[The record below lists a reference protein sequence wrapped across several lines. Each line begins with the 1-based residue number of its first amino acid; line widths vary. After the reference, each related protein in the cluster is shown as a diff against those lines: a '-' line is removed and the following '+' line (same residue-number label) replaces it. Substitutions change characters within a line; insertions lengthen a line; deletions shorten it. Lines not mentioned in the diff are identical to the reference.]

1 MNRLGRTQLLATS
14 LLLWLGGVT
23 PVALVIGNASVA
35 RAEAIER
42 VVAVVNDEA
51 VLLSD
56 LRRRATPYLEH
67 ALRGTTSEGERKA
80 RIKSLYE
87 QLAQQLIDD
96 ELIEQTARKMMITVS
111 SLEVD
116 QAIENVRRQSG
127 LEEARFWEAVREQG
141 FTDKQY
147 HEDVRKQ
154 LLRLKVI
161 NQRVRSRVNITEETV
176 RETYED
182 RVRQGRRT
190 QRFRAAHIFFPL
202 PETAS
207 ATDVADVAKQ
217 AEQLRKTLTTVESFD
232 AAAKEHGGGEL
243 GWLDQGDLPNV
254 LEETLLSLNVGEIGL
269 PVRGPSGIHIF
280 VVRERQAGKDT
291 LASFDELKGEI
302 QRELLDKAM
311 QRQEELFLKGLRR
324 EAVITM
330 KL

>member
-1 MNRLGRTQLLATS
+1 VKRTGSIQAA
-14 LLLWLGGVT
+14 
-23 PVALVIGNASVA
+23 VALVLLAGASPSAAVA
-35 RAEAIER
+35 EPIER

-67 ALRGTTSEGERKA
+67 ALRGTVSEVERKT
-80 RIKSLYE
+80 RIKQLYE

-96 ELIEQTARKMMITVS
+96 ELIEQSARKMMITVA

-116 QAIENVRRQSG
+116 QAIDNVRRQSG
-127 LEEARFWEAVREQG
+127 LEEPRFWEAVREQG
-141 FTDKQY
+141 FTDAQY
-147 HEDVRKQ
+147 RQDVRKQ

-161 NQRVRSRVNITEETV
+161 NQRVRSRVNISEETV

-182 RVRQGRRT
+182 RVRQGRRS
-190 QRFRAAHIFFPL
+190 QRFRAAHIFFAL

-207 ATDVADVAKQ
+207 ATMVSEVSKQ
-217 AEQLRKTLTTVESFD
+217 AEQLRSKLTAVESFD
-232 AAAKEHGGGEL
+232 AAAKDHGGGEL

-254 LEETLLSLNVGEIGL
+254 LEDTLLGLNVGEIGA

-280 VVRERQAGKDT
+280 LVRERQAGKD
-291 LASFDELKGEI
+291 AQPPFEEQKAAI

-330 KL
+330 RL

>member
-1 MNRLGRTQLLATS
+1 MKRSGSTPALALS
-14 LLLWLGGVT
+14 FVLWLGAVGS
-23 PVALVIGNASVA
+23 AA
-35 RAEAIER
+35 AEPIER

-67 ALRGTTSEGERKA
+67 ALRGTQSESERQA

-87 QLAQQLIDD
+87 QLAQQLVDD
-96 ELIEQTARKMMITVS
+96 ELIEQTARKMMITIA

-116 QAIENVRRQSG
+116 QAIDNVRRQSG

-147 HEDVRKQ
+147 REDVRKQ

-161 NQRVRSRVNITEETV
+161 NQRVRSRVNITEETI
-176 RETYED
+176 RETYDD
-182 RVRQGRRT
+182 RVRQGRRS

-202 PETAS
+202 PDNAS
-207 ATDVADVAKQ
+207 ATAVADVTKEAD
-217 AEQLRKTLTTVESFD
+217 ELRSKLTTVEAFD
-232 AAAKEHGGGEL
+232 AAAKDHGGGEL

-254 LEETLLSLNVGEIGL
+254 LEDTLLSLNVGEIGA
-269 PVRGPSGIHIF
+269 PVRGPSGVHIF
-280 VVRERQAGKDT
+280 LVRERQAGKDS
-291 LASFDELKGEI
+291 LPPFEEMKVEI

-324 EAVITM
+324 DAVITM
-330 KL
+330 RL

>member
-1 MNRLGRTQLLATS
+1 VKRLGSTQTLFVILGLA
-14 LLLWLGGVT
+14 LGLGR
-23 PVALVIGNASVA
+23 ASHA
-35 RAEAIER
+35 SAEAIER
-42 VVAVVNDEA
+42 VIAVVNDEA

-67 ALRGTTSEGERKA
+67 ALRGTLSETDKKA

-87 QLAQQLIDD
+87 QLAQQLIDE

-127 LEEARFWEAVREQG
+127 LEEPRFWEAVREQG

-147 HEDVRKQ
+147 RDDVRKQ

-161 NQRVRSRVNITEETV
+161 NQRVRSRVNISEETV
-176 RETYED
+176 RENYDD
-182 RVRQGRRT
+182 RVRQGRRS
-190 QRFRAAHIFFPL
+190 QRFRAAHVFFPL
-202 PETAS
+202 PESAS
-207 ATDVADVAKQ
+207 ATTVADVTKQ
-217 AEQLRKTLTTVESFD
+217 AELLRAKLATVEAFD

-243 GWLDQGDLPNV
+243 GWLDQGDLPNI
-254 LEETLLSLNVGEIGL
+254 LEDTLLGLNVNEIGR

-280 VVRERQAGKDT
+280 LVRERQAGKDSM
-291 LASFDELKGEI
+291 APFEEMRSEI
-302 QRELLDKAM
+302 QRELLDRAM

-324 EAVITM
+324 DAVITM
-330 KL
+330 RL

>member
-1 MNRLGRTQLLATS
+1 MKLVRSTLIRSSQALIFALAT
-14 LLLWLGGVT
+14 LALWQSG
-23 PVALVIGNASVA
+23 A
-35 RAEAIER
+35 RHAAAEPIER
-42 VVAVVNDEA
+42 VIAVVNDEA

-67 ALRGTTSEGERKA
+67 ALRGTTSDVEKTA
-80 RIKSLYE
+80 RIKALYE
-87 QLAQQLIDD
+87 QLAQQLIDE
-96 ELIEQTARKMMITVS
+96 ELIEQTARKMMINVA

-147 HEDVRKQ
+147 REDVRKQ

-161 NQRVRSRVNITEETV
+161 NQRVRSRVNISEETV

-182 RVRQGRRT
+182 RVRAARRN

-207 ATDVADVAKQ
+207 ATEVADVTKQ
-217 AEQLRKTLTTVESFD
+217 ADELRKKLTDEASFD
-232 AAAKEHGGGEL
+232 TAAKDHGGEL
-243 GWLDQGDLPNV
+243 GWLDQGDLPPV
-254 LEETLLSLNVGEIGL
+254 LEDTLLGQNVGEVGA
-269 PVRGPSGIHIF
+269 PVRGPSGVHIF
-280 VVRERQAGKDT
+280 LVRERQAGKD
-291 LASFDELKGEI
+291 AMPPFEEQRAEI
-302 QRELLDKAM
+302 QRELLDRAM

-324 EAVITM
+324 DAVITM
-330 KL
+330 RL

>member
-1 MNRLGRTQLLATS
+1 MRRLGSIQTAIIS
-14 LLLWLGGVT
+14 SGLWLAG
-23 PVALVIGNASVA
+23 ASSA
-35 RAEAIER
+35 IAEPIER

-67 ALRGTTSEGERKA
+67 ALRGTESDAEKKA
-80 RIKSLYE
+80 RIKALYA

-96 ELIEQTARKMMITVS
+96 ELIEQTSRKMMITIA

-116 QAIENVRRQSG
+116 QAIDNVRRQSG
-127 LEEARFWEAVREQG
+127 LEEPRFWEAVREQG

-147 HEDVRKQ
+147 REDVRKQ

-182 RVRQGRRT
+182 RVRQARRS
-190 QRFRAAHIFFPL
+190 QRFNAAHIFFPL
-202 PETAS
+202 PDTAS
-207 ATDVADVAKQ
+207 ATTVADVTKQ
-217 AEQLRKTLTTVESFD
+217 AEQLRQKLTSVESFD
-232 AAAKEHGGGEL
+232 AAAKDHGGGEL

-254 LEETLLSLNVGEIGL
+254 LEETLLSLNVGEIGV

-280 VVRERQAGKDT
+280 LVRERQAGKDSMP
-291 LASFDELKGEI
+291 AFDALKADI
-302 QRELLDKAM
+302 QHELLDKAM

>member
-1 MNRLGRTQLLATS
+1 VKRSGSIAAGIVS
-14 LLLWLGGVT
+14 GCLWLVGASS
-23 PVALVIGNASVA
+23 AL
-35 RAEAIER
+35 AEPIER

-67 ALRGTTSEGERKA
+67 ALRGTVSETDKKT
-80 RIKSLYE
+80 RIKELYE

-96 ELIEQTARKMMITVS
+96 ELIEQSARKMMITVA

-116 QAIENVRRQSG
+116 QAIDNVRRQSG
-127 LEEARFWEAVREQG
+127 LEEPRFWEAVREQG

-147 HEDVRKQ
+147 REDVRKQ

-161 NQRVRSRVNITEETV
+161 NQRVRSRVNISDETV

-182 RVRQGRRT
+182 RMRQARRS
-190 QRFRAAHIFFPL
+190 QRFNAAHIFFAL
-202 PETAS
+202 PDTAS
-207 ATDVADVAKQ
+207 ATAVSDVSKQ
-217 AEQLRKTLTTVESFD
+217 AEQLRQKLTNVEAFD
-232 AAAKEHGGGEL
+232 AAAKDHGGGEL

-254 LEETLLSLNVGEIGL
+254 LEEALLGQNVGEVGA

-280 VVRERQAGKDT
+280 LVRERQAGKDT
-291 LASFDELKGEI
+291 QPPFEEQKASI

-324 EAVITM
+324 DAVITM
-330 KL
+330 RL

>member
-1 MNRLGRTQLLATS
+1 MKLSGSVTAGIVS
-14 LLLWLGGVT
+14 GCLWLAGASA
-23 PVALVIGNASVA
+23 AL
-35 RAEAIER
+35 AEPIER

-67 ALRGTTSEGERKA
+67 ALRGASETEKKT
-80 RIKSLYE
+80 RIKQLYE

-96 ELIEQTARKMMITVS
+96 ELIEQSARKMMITVA

-116 QAIENVRRQSG
+116 QAIDNVRRQSG
-127 LEEARFWEAVREQG
+127 LEEPRFWEAVREQG

-147 HEDVRKQ
+147 REDVRKQ

-161 NQRVRSRVNITEETV
+161 NQRVRSRVNISEETV

-182 RVRQGRRT
+182 RMRQARRS
-190 QRFRAAHIFFPL
+190 QRFNAAHIFFPL
-202 PETAS
+202 PDTAS
-207 ATDVADVAKQ
+207 ATAVAEVSKQ
-217 AEQLRKTLTTVESFD
+217 AEQLRQKLSSVEAFD
-232 AAAKEHGGGEL
+232 AAAKDHGGGEL

-254 LEETLLSLNVGEIGL
+254 LEEALLGQNVGEIGA

-291 LASFDELKGEI
+291 QPPFEEQKASI

-330 KL
+330 RL

>member
-1 MNRLGRTQLLATS
+1 VNRAGSTQVLVLAFTLALGLGRAM
-14 LLLWLGGVT
+14 
-23 PVALVIGNASVA
+23 PAA
-35 RAEAIER
+35 AEPIER
-42 VVAVVNDEA
+42 VIAVVNDEA

-67 ALRGTTSEGERKA
+67 AMRGTASDAERKA

-87 QLAQQLIDD
+87 QLAQQLIDE

-147 HEDVRKQ
+147 RDDVRKQ

-161 NQRVRSRVNITEETV
+161 NQRVRSRVNISEDLV
-176 RETYED
+176 RESYDD
-182 RVRQGRRT
+182 RVRQGRRN
-190 QRFRAAHIFFPL
+190 QRFRAAHIFFAL
-202 PETAS
+202 PEGAS
-207 ATDVADVAKQ
+207 ATAVADVTKQ
-217 AEQLRKTLTTVESFD
+217 AEQLRKNLGSVEAFD
-232 AAAKEHGGGEL
+232 AAAKDHGGGEL

-254 LEETLLSLNVGEIGL
+254 LEDTLLGPNVGEIGQ
-269 PVRGPSGIHIF
+269 PVRGPSGVHIF
-280 VVRERQAGKDT
+280 LVRERQAGNDT
-291 LASFDELKGEI
+291 LPTFEEVRGDI
-302 QRELLDKAM
+302 QRELLDRAM

-324 EAVITM
+324 EAVISM
-330 KL
+330 RL